1 MRPTR
6 ETVEGRAYLDLQNQA
21 RRDMRPT
28 DELLALYALEGFLA
42 WLAASPAAES
52 LVLKGG
58 VLLAGRPETS
68 TCTPGTTAATP
79 SPSSR

>member
-28 DELLALYALEGFLA
+28 DELRALYALEGFLPG
-42 WLAASPAAES
+42 WLPRPRSRRWSSKAQCCSPRS
-52 LVLKGG
+52 V
-58 VLLAGRPETS
+58 LAGRPETS
-68 TCTPGTTAATP
+68 TCTPGT
-79 SPSSR
+79 